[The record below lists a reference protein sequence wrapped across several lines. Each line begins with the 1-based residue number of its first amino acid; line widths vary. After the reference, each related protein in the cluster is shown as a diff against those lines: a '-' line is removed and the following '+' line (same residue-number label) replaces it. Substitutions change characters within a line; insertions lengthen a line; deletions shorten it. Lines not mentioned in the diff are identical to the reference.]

1 MTRRQKI
8 ILSLAVIGL
17 FHFLLVIVFGDNGL
31 VELSRKRSHRDQLVE
46 VNRRLTEENYRLFKS
61 IERLKEDP
69 AYIESIARRELGM
82 IAPDEMIFKIKSD
95 LKQVNT
101 K

>member
-1 MTRRQKI
+1 MSRRQKI
-8 ILSLAVIGL
+8 ILSLALIGL

-31 VELSRKRSHRDQLVE
+31 VELNRKRERRDRLVE
-46 VNRRLTEENYRLFKS
+46 VNQRLTEENYRLFRS

-82 IAPDEMIFKIKSD
+82 IAPDEMIFKVRPKR
-95 LKQVNT
+95 KAKN

>member
-1 MTRRQKI
+1 VSRRQKI
-8 ILSLAVIGL
+8 ILSLALIGL

-31 VELSRKRSHRDQLVE
+31 VELNRKRERRDRLVE
-46 VNRRLTEENYRLFKS
+46 VNQRLTEENYRLFRS

-82 IAPDEMIFKIKSD
+82 IAPDEMIFKVRPKR
-95 LKQVNT
+95 KAKN

>member
-1 MTRRQKI
+1 MSKRQKI
-8 ILSLAVIGL
+8 ILSLALIGL
-17 FHFLLVIVFGDNGL
+17 FHFLLVIIFGGNGL
-31 VELSRKRSHRDQLVE
+31 VELSRKQSQRDRLVE
-46 VNRRLTEENYRLFKS
+46 VNQRLTEENYRLFRS

-82 IAPDEMIFKIKSD
+82 IAPDEMIFKVRKA
-95 LKQVNT
+95 KH